1 MNRISMQFQS
11 KHKHFNSCKS
21 QYEICGMFIPIPAL
35 SSPRKRLLHN
45 LPFQRGIHKSP
56 VDSSHK
62 ESAARSLMFPLLLSG
77 QAAESRVD
85 LPVI

>member
-1 MNRISMQFQS
+1 
-11 KHKHFNSCKS
+11 
-21 QYEICGMFIPIPAL
+21 MFIPIPAL

-45 LPFQRGIHKSP
+45 LPFEIHKSP
-56 VDSSHK
+56 LDSPYK
-62 ESAARSLMFPLLLSG
+62 GSAAGSLMFLLLLSG